1 MKTLHFC
8 AIYHT
13 ICTILVRSII
23 FHYYVN
29 EFRTYMPFQKVFCAV
44 SFIDDEHNTVILTH
58 SAPQKNE
65 FLVKTKENQKS
76 KKLIP
81 KKRVYLELLHHRL
94 GHRSTMSIMAG
105 DLANIWQDFE
115 FRVEPDPF
123 CTSFQISRIYKK
135 SLYQIHI

>member
-1 MKTLHFC
+1 
-8 AIYHT
+8 
-13 ICTILVRSII
+13 
-23 FHYYVN
+23 
-29 EFRTYMPFQKVFCAV
+29 MPFQKVFCAV

-58 SAPQKNE
+58 SAPQKNA
-65 FLVKTKENQKS
+65 FLVKTTENEKS

-123 CTSFQISRIYKK
+123 CTSFQISRINKK
-135 SLYQIHI
+135 VYIKYTSESQSKFQLSVHEHHIIHIFQ